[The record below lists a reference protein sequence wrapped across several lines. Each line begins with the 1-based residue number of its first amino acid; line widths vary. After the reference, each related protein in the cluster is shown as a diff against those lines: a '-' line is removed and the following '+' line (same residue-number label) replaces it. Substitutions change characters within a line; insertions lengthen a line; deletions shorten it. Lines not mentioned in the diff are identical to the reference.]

1 MKILV
6 TGFDPFD
13 HATVNPAWEAVRR
26 LPATVKTATIV
37 TQEIPTVFG
46 QSAEVLHAA
55 IVRERPDVVLSIGQA
70 GGRAALTPER
80 VAINLDDAR
89 IADNAGQ
96 RPQDQSI
103 QPTGAPAY
111 FTQLPV
117 KEMVAAIQQA
127 GLPAQLSTTTG
138 TFVCNHLMYQAQYL
152 RATEFPDLRAGFLH
166 IPFLPEQV
174 IHRPGTPSLA
184 LADAVRGITA
194 ALEAIITD

>member
-96 RPQDQSI
+96 RPQDQPI
-103 QPTGAPAY
+103 QSTGAPAY

-117 KEMVAAIQQA
+117 KAMVAAIQQA
-127 GLPAQLSTTTG
+127 GLPAQLSTTAG

>member
-96 RPQDQSI
+96 RPQDQPI

-117 KEMVAAIQQA
+117 KAMVAAIQQA
-127 GLPAQLSTTTG
+127 GLPAQLSTTAG

>member
-117 KEMVAAIQQA
+117 KAMVAAIQQA
-127 GLPAQLSTTTG
+127 GLPAQLSTTAG

>member
-46 QSAEVLHAA
+46 QSAAVLHAA

-96 RPQDQSI
+96 RPQDQPI

-127 GLPAQLSTTTG
+127 GLPAQLSTTAG